1 MGTKAYTARKI
12 GLETNGD
19 SFKELSAAK
28 AGCAPLSSDKAIK
41 IFKRERFQVIVEFL
55 HKLGG
60 QSNFFALIPNLIF
73 IFPQS
78 HAFTSYNASNWSEKC
93 IFRWIGENEYQI
105 RNQRKKL
112 PLHIKSPENVHLLV
126 ILICNFSTHFCYIL
140 HRDAQNFWVC
150 VHKSILCFSSFGYI
164 FGLWFRI

>member
-41 IFKRERFQVIVEFL
+41 IFKKGRFQVTAEFL

-60 QSNFFALIPNLIF
+60 QSNFFALIPNLYSF
-73 IFPQS
+73 FPNRMRLRVIMRQTG
-78 HAFTSYNASNWSEKC
+78 AKNL
-93 IFRWIGENEYQI
+93 FRWIGENEYQI
-105 RNQRKKL
+105 RN
-112 PLHIKSPENVHLLV
+112 
-126 ILICNFSTHFCYIL
+126 
-140 HRDAQNFWVC
+140 
-150 VHKSILCFSSFGYI
+150 
-164 FGLWFRI
+164 